1 MSSQKLTNNS
11 THFSFLV
18 LLCINKNSLKD
29 FSVLKL
35 LILIYVL
42 NLKHRCFCCSN
53 ATEIAF
59 LEMNVLAC
67 MPRNM
72 LHSWWYVLKLKFTQ
86 GLWLPPCVFRCDWML
101 PLDDARLPANQ
112 MNSSD
117 LWTNQ
122 KFWTLSF
129 NFLKLIVIW
138 VRWGHLR
145 RPLVGLFVL
154 CADCLL
160 VEVGLTLCPPSE
172 RALGLE
178 HSCSSFPSSF
188 LCVLF

>member
-1 MSSQKLTNNS
+1 MNVSYRNLMSSQKLTNNS

-18 LLCINKNSLKD
+18 LLCVNKNSLKD

-72 LHSWWYVLKLKFTQ
+72 LHSWWYVTCIKTLVYPGVVASSLCIS
-86 GLWLPPCVFRCDWML
+86 LWLDVAIGWCQVASQSDELIWFVNKSKVLNSVF
-101 PLDDARLPANQ
+101 
-112 MNSSD
+112 
-117 LWTNQ
+117 
-122 KFWTLSF
+122 
-129 NFLKLIVIW
+129 
-138 VRWGHLR
+138 
-145 RPLVGLFVL
+145 
-154 CADCLL
+154 
-160 VEVGLTLCPPSE
+160 
-172 RALGLE
+172 
-178 HSCSSFPSSF
+178 
-188 LCVLF
+188 

>member
-122 KFWTLSF
+122 KFWTHVF
-129 NFLKLIVIW
+129 
-138 VRWGHLR
+138 
-145 RPLVGLFVL
+145 
-154 CADCLL
+154 
-160 VEVGLTLCPPSE
+160 
-172 RALGLE
+172 
-178 HSCSSFPSSF
+178 
-188 LCVLF
+188 

>member
-160 VEVGLTLCPPSE
+160 VEVGLTLCPPLE

>member
-1 MSSQKLTNNS
+1 MQLDHHSVIYCNECKLQEFNELSEINKS

-42 NLKHRCFCCSN
+42 NLKHQCFCCSN

-72 LHSWWYVLKLKFTQ
+72 LHS
-86 GLWLPPCVFRCDWML
+86 
-101 PLDDARLPANQ
+101 
-112 MNSSD
+112 
-117 LWTNQ
+117 
-122 KFWTLSF
+122 
-129 NFLKLIVIW
+129 
-138 VRWGHLR
+138 
-145 RPLVGLFVL
+145 
-154 CADCLL
+154 
-160 VEVGLTLCPPSE
+160 
-172 RALGLE
+172 
-178 HSCSSFPSSF
+178 
-188 LCVLF
+188 